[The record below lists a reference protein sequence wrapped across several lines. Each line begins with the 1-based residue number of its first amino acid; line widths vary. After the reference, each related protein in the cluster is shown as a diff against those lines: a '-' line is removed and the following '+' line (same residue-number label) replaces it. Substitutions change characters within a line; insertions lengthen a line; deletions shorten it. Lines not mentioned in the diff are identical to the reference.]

1 MLTEAIVQSST
12 PMSFK
17 IEDLVDDEILILTSI
32 TNLTS
37 VKVNQFMGEF
47 AREGGYYQGRRA
59 QPRNPVMNFKLNPN
73 YTEDIAVSDIRELLY
88 RTFMEPQRDSDAV
101 QVLLKDD
108 RRPDRYFLGYTES
121 IESDQ
126 WEQEQTAAVS
136 LMTTDAYLR
145 SVANTQNTSEL
156 GWFSTPLVYEGSADT
171 GLEIEIKVTFPTPS
185 VTLRNGIDYMYFS
198 GPFVAG
204 DTLYINTMQGSR
216 AILLNGVDH
225 MAAMTASSRWIQVK
239 EQTNVLKVW
248 GATENDGKA
257 KIMGYSYR
265 AAWWGI

>member
-32 TNLTS
+32 SNLTS

-73 YTEDIAVSDIRELLY
+73 YELDIEVSDIRELLY
-88 RTFMEPQRDSDAV
+88 RTFMEPQRDSDSV

-108 RRPDRYFLGYTES
+108 RKPDRYFIGYTES
-121 IESDQ
+121 IETDQ
-126 WEQEQTAAVS
+126 WEKEQTAAIS

-145 SVANTQNTSEL
+145 SAALTEALTDV

-171 GLEIEIKVTFPTPS
+171 GLTVTIQVISATAS
-185 VTLRNGIDYMYFS
+185 IHLYNGIDFMIFE
-198 GPFVAG
+198 GPFAPG
-204 DTLYINTMQGSR
+204 DILEVNTMQGSR
-216 AILLNGVDH
+216 AILLNGFDA
-225 MAAMTASSRWIQVK
+225 MSSLTAASQWIQVK
-239 EQTNVLKVW
+239 EQSNVLRIW
-248 GATENDGKA
+248 GVTEGDGKA
-257 KIMGYSYR
+257 VIKSYSYR